1 MQLQSNET
9 VYIPRVGVKRGTCKP
24 VRSYL
29 GQACDANFNFV
40 SVDWGVK
47 FYIDKYLII

>member
-29 GQACDANFNFV
+29 GQ
-40 SVDWGVK
+40 GVMQT
-47 FYIDKYLII
+47 LILFLWIGE